1 MLVHQIESELHKRL
15 GNIQAN
21 FDTTINFQDSE
32 LVRQVFKDPY
42 KLDVRHGALF
52 YILGLTKG
60 ILERKYP
67 SQPVHLESK
76 GEGESSILVKR
87 CLEIK
92 CSNQRVAR
100 LVGYGES
107 YTA

>member
-1 MLVHQIESELHKRL
+1 MAPEAAGKPTAQSLV
-15 GNIQAN
+15 
-21 FDTTINFQDSE
+21 
-32 LVRQVFKDPY
+32 KDPY
-42 KLDVRHGALF
+42 IFEVRHGTLY

-60 ILERKYP
+60 ILERKYT

-100 LVGYGES
+100 LVRYGES